1 MNSDESQ
8 INKNQIQ
15 GRTIIT
21 QAKSYTQGS
30 IDNNNNFYFF
40 TYNNVNDFSSG
51 YSNNAFNVA
60 NEKYAD
66 NYAIT
71 VNNNSPL
78 NFIDNIEIKEIR
90 FIPGTIFVYYK
101 LSNIDKGTTYYGFID
116 IKLNKVIYNIEA
128 EATMKFISISESGE
142 MLAMT
147 SNKLY
152 KICRVLPSDACDN
165 TCTTIMSDPEGNKCQ
180 ENCITGKIKMCL
192 KVFVN
197 LNFI

>member
-51 YSNNAFNVA
+51 YSKNAFNVE

-128 EATMKFISISESGE
+128 EATMKFIPISETGE

-152 KICRVLPSDACDN
+152 KVCVL
-165 TCTTIMSDPEGNKCQ
+165 CQ
-180 ENCITGKIKMCL
+180 VMPVIIL
-192 KVFVN
+192 VQ
-197 LNFI
+197 L